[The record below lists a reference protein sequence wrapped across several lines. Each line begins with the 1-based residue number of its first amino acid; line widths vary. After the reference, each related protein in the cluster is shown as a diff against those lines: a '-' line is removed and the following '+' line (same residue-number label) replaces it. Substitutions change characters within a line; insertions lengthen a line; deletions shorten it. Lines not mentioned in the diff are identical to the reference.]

1 MMIEHDE
8 MNEAKFLYACASMKV
23 AIASFLEVCEVY
35 GCASDGLVKMLDESR
50 EAIDGLFAGKAVVVP
65 GAAMKAMTVA
75 RHFAPDSVLARITY
89 HFQHKKGAK

>member
-35 GCASDGLVKMLDESR
+35 GCASDELVKMLDESR
-50 EAIDGLFAGKAVVVP
+50 EAIDGLMWA
-65 GAAMKAMTVA
+65 
-75 RHFAPDSVLARITY
+75 
-89 HFQHKKGAK
+89 

>member
-35 GCASDGLVKMLDESR
+35 GCASDELV
-50 EAIDGLFAGKAVVVP
+50 
-65 GAAMKAMTVA
+65 
-75 RHFAPDSVLARITY
+75 
-89 HFQHKKGAK
+89 